1 MKQMKDKIFL
11 DTNIVL
17 YALDK
22 DGVKQQIAINLLKS
36 NPIISTQVLNEFS
49 NICIKK
55 LRITIEQVEKL
66 VDVLSSDLNVKVFD
80 VNTIIQALSLKS
92 KYNFQYYDSLIVAT
106 ALENECNILYSE
118 DMQDGF
124 VVEQRLTII
133 NPFKKEEQL
142 NA

>member
-36 NPIISTQVLNEFS
+36 NPTISTQVLNEFS

-55 LRITIEQVEKL
+55 LKITIEQVEKF

-80 VNTIIQALSLKS
+80 VNTIFQALSLKS

-118 DMQDGF
+118 DMQDGL
-124 VVEQRLTII
+124 VIEQRLTII